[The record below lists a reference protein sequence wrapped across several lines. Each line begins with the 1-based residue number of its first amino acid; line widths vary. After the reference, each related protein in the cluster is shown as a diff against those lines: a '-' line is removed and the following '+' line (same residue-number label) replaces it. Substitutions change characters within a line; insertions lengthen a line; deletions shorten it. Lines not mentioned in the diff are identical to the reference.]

1 MQHRTAH
8 QRYVKKQ
15 KNKQT
20 FLPKLSFIV
29 SQGVI
34 HRRSVSV
41 PNIPGMRE
49 VKNTKNRQEVTHEE
63 TNEKTSKQEVQ
74 E

>member
-1 MQHRTAH
+1 M
-8 QRYVKKQ
+8 
-15 KNKQT
+15 
-20 FLPKLSFIV
+20 